1 MYLNGTIG
9 INTTGIKI
17 TTNCALPSQ
26 LSVNSSYDN
35 PSRHFEQSS
44 GDDDPVKHLL
54 VNISATSVE
63 GCYWCIDDLS
73 TFTNGKFNDTIYA
86 EDNNDAEQ
94 SYGVT
99 TVPGCGTNT
108 SNPAFQTVRQS
119 LLTCSV
125 YIRFIP
131 YYCLGFLLVFGSELE
146 QRGRCFLPTE
156 HAAF

>member
-17 TTNCALPSQ
+17 TTNCALPSR

-63 GCYWCIDDLS
+63 GCSRRIDNLHAV
-73 TFTNGKFNDTIYA
+73 TNDGKNEI
-86 EDNNDAEQ
+86 
-94 SYGVT
+94 
-99 TVPGCGTNT
+99 
-108 SNPAFQTVRQS
+108 
-119 LLTCSV
+119 
-125 YIRFIP
+125 
-131 YYCLGFLLVFGSELE
+131 
-146 QRGRCFLPTE
+146 GRA
-156 HAAF
+156 HV